1 MWVDD
6 DASLVLDVVEA
17 ELQSYGPHDMPEQ
30 AAYRHGHARWGSDG
44 SP

>member
-1 MWVDD
+1 MWGDG

-17 ELQSYGPHDMPEQ
+17 ELQSYGLHDMPEQ
-30 AAYRHGHARWGSDG
+30 AAYRHGHARCGNDG